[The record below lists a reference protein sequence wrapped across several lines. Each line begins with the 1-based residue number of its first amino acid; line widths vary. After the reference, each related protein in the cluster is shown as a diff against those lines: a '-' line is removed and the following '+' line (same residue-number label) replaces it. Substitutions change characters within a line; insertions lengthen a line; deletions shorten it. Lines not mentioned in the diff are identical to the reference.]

1 MSTTYQPKSDKRLM
15 EVESSGAAV
24 EAIGGLG
31 VIVLSILGLIGLAPD
46 YLGPI
51 AGIVFGVSVLIQ
63 GTAIAAEH
71 ESLFSRVAGTM
82 FRQIEL
88 GSGMT
93 AEIMAG
99 GAAIVLGVLALLQI
113 STDVLL
119 PALVISGGA
128 AIMLTA
134 GAVRRLNDLK
144 LEAAE
149 SDDSAQRVMRATTS
163 GAAASQVLAGIA
175 AVVLGIIALASTSSA
190 AATTSVTWMTLSLV
204 GLIVLGASIMMS
216 GGSLT
221 GRFVQ
226 MINRTTS

>member
-24 EAIGGLG
+24 EAVGGLG

-51 AGIVFGVSVLIQ
+51 AGIVFGVSVLTQ

-71 ESLFSRVAGTM
+71 ASLFSKVAGTS
-82 FRQIEL
+82 FREIEL

-99 GAAIVLGVLALLQI
+99 GAAIVLGVLSLLQI
-113 STDVLL
+113 STDILL
-119 PALVISGGA
+119 PALVIAGGA
-128 AIMLTA
+128 AVMLTA
-134 GAVRRLNDLK
+134 GSVRRLNDLK

-149 SDDSAQRVMRATTS
+149 SEDSAQRIMRATTS

-175 AVVLGIIALASTSSA
+175 AVVLGIIALASTST
-190 AATTSVTWMTLSLV
+190 AATATWMTLSLV
-204 GLIVLGASIMMS
+204 GLLVLGASIVMS

-226 MINRTTS
+226 MISRSAH